1 MKGNEEAI
9 GVLAH
14 SDGFKDLPHY
24 HLRYFIHLFNLSFT
38 VSHQLGLSFSLPPQP
53 PHVLNP
59 LLSSHQIN
67 NAEDDAL
74 ARHLYLPVRL
84 RPPKI
89 RNSPLI

>member
-1 MKGNEEAI
+1 MRKPLVFSHTVTALKTSPTITSDTVFTCLIYLLLLVTNW
-9 GVLAH
+9 VSLSH
-14 SDGFKDLPHY
+14 SP
-24 HLRYFIHLFNLSFT
+24 
-38 VSHQLGLSFSLPPQP
+38 P
-53 PHVLNP
+53 PHMLNP

-74 ARHLYLPVRL
+74 ARHLYLPLRL

>member
-14 SDGFKDLPHY
+14 GDSFKDLPHY

-38 VSHQLGLSFSLPPQP
+38 LSHQLGLSFSLFPPL
-53 PHVLNP
+53 HVLNP

-67 NAEDDAL
+67 NAEDNSL
-74 ARHLYLPVRL
+74 ARHLYLPLRL

-89 RNSPLI
+89 SNSPLI